1 MYKSSDFIG
10 EVLCM
15 VSPSVVLELRAAW
28 RRTLIGKAFWQQFV
42 RRLSVYRRIW
52 TSYKSIPICR
62 PAVQRS
68 VPPSDQMTFLP

>member
-1 MYKSSDFIG
+1 
-10 EVLCM
+10 M
-15 VSPSVVLELRAAW
+15 VSPSVVLELLRAAG
-28 RRTLIGKAFWQQFV
+28 RRTLIGRAFWQQLV

-62 PAVQRS
+62 LAVQRS